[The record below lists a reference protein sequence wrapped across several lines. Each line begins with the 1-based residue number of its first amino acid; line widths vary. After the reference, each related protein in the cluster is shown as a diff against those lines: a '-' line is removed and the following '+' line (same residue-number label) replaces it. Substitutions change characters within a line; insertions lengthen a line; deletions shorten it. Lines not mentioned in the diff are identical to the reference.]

1 MAPVVI
7 VECGGEWEVDPTQT
21 SADEDE
27 DEQQVVVGVVVRLDP
42 LAGGE
47 DDDDG
52 DQAGDAHDVQHNAQH
67 RLDHI
72 FADDWGKDLTILNI
86 SLTVFGDD
94 VMVVILLVYQFIK
107 FLMWHN
113 SVERGHLTLFNKWIS
128 DWKDQGLFWCQYR
141 LDKTSGIKG

>member
-1 MAPVVI
+1 MAPVII

-72 FADDWGKDLTILNI
+72 FADDWGKDLIILNI
-86 SLTVFGDD
+86 SLSLWRRWHGCYFVSLSIHQIPNVT
-94 VMVVILLVYQFIK
+94 QFCWEGSLNI
-107 FLMWHN
+107 
-113 SVERGHLTLFNKWIS
+113 V
-128 DWKDQGLFWCQYR
+128 
-141 LDKTSGIKG
+141 